1 MRLLAIVFA
10 LVFAHFSAAHMAL
23 GQGADKPN
31 VVFMMMD
38 NLGWGELGVYGGG
51 TLRGAE
57 TPRLD
62 ALAEEGLRLLNF
74 NVENQCTPSRSAL
87 MTGRHP
93 IRSGTTRVVWG
104 QLYGMVGWEKT
115 WAELFSEAG
124 YSTGMFGK
132 WHLGDTKGR
141 FPTDQGF
148 DEWYGVANTTDESW
162 YRDQFKYDSK
172 ASLEPVIQEAKR
184 GEVPKLVA
192 EYTLETRR
200 SIDGELNK
208 RAIDFMERQVKAG
221 KPFFAFIPYTQ
232 PHLPTL
238 PHKNFAGKTGNGNF
252 ADVIAEMDHRAGEIL
267 DTIDKLGIRDNTIV
281 VWTSDNGPE
290 EAAGANGTA
299 GFWRGGYFT
308 ALEGSMRVPFLIR
321 WPKKIKAG
329 AVSNEIVHI
338 TDMLPTFAK
347 VAGYNVPS
355 DRMIDGID
363 QLDFITGKRKASNRE
378 GFPIYLGD
386 DLSAYKWRDWKVHF
400 VKLDSMFGS
409 PEVQNFPLIYNL
421 IKDPKEQYP
430 DRTGE
435 TTWVLPAVSKR
446 VVQFSATLAEE
457 PPIVLGTPDPYT
469 PPK

>member
-1 MRLLAIVFA
+1 
-10 LVFAHFSAAHMAL
+10 
-23 GQGADKPN
+23 
-31 VVFMMMD
+31 
-38 NLGWGELGVYGGG
+38 
-51 TLRGAE
+51 
-57 TPRLD
+57 
-62 ALAEEGLRLLNF
+62 
-74 NVENQCTPSRSAL
+74 

-162 YRDQFKYDSK
+162 YRDQFKYDGQ

-208 RAIDFMERQVKAG
+208 RAMDFMERQVKAG

-238 PHKNFAGKTGNGNF
+238 PHKDFAGKTGNGNF

-321 WPKKIKAG
+321 WPRKIKAG